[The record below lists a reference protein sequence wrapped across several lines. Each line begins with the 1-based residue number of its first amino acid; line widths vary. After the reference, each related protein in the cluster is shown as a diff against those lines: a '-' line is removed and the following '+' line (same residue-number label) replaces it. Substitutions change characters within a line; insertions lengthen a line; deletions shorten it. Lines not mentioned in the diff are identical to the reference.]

1 MIVFK
6 VIACHILA
14 VILLLAVGCT
24 KARVNETG
32 YYKDLTPDNN
42 GETWK

>member
-1 MIVFK
+1 MIVIK

-14 VILLLAVGCT
+14 VLLLLAVGCGHI
-24 KARVNETG
+24 KPKGDG

-42 GETWK
+42 GEVWK

>member
-1 MIVFK
+1 MIVVR

-14 VILLLAVGCT
+14 VLLLLAVGCAKT
-24 KARVNETG
+24 KVNEHG

-42 GETWK
+42 GEVWK